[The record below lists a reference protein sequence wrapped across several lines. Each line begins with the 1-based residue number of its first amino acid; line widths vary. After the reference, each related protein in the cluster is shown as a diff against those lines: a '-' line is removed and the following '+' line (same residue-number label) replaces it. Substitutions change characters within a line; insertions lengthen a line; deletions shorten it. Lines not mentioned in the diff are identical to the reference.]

1 MTKEIKVALFGVGGF
16 AANYVN
22 ALAQPERENVRLVGA
37 VDPFASGFT
46 ACRLYGDAEEM
57 LRTEKPDIA
66 VIATPI
72 QFHAEQAEL
81 AFRYGCNVVMEKP
94 VSATV
99 AGARRVLKARDSAGK
114 LLNIDY
120 QLCYDKVVRAVR
132 ADANSGVFG
141 APVSLK
147 VIVLWPRDQVYY
159 HRGGGWAGK
168 KIDAQGREIYDSVLN
183 NATAH
188 YLMNMLFMT
197 GEAAVDVKARTYR
210 ANPIE
215 TYDTAIMKARSAGA
229 DIFIAVSHAAG
240 RDYKQEPMFEYRYEK
255 ATLRFGAKGEKG
267 SHFTA
272 HFADGRVEDY
282 GEVKQPYMANLWN
295 MVDAIREGR
304 EICCGAETAL
314 LQTRAVESIR
324 LLEPDATPFPEKWIR
339 REEDI
344 NWVPGLA
351 ESLWECFEKASLP
364 DWDLDAD
371 ALKP

>member
-1 MTKEIKVALFGVGGF
+1 MTEEIKVVLFGVGGF
-16 AANYVN
+16 AANYVH
-22 ALAQPERENVRLVGA
+22 ALTQPERENVRLVGA

-46 ACRLYGDAEEM
+46 ACKLYDDAEEM
-57 LRTEKPDIA
+57 LRAGKPDIA

-94 VSATV
+94 ISATV
-99 AGARRVLKARDSAGK
+99 AGAQRVLKARDSAGK

-120 QLCYDKVVRAVR
+120 QLCYDPVIRAVK
-132 ADANSGVFG
+132 ADADAGVFG

-168 KIDAQGREIYDSVLN
+168 KTDAQGREIYDSVLN

-197 GEAAVDVKARTYR
+197 GEEAVGVQARTYR
-210 ANPIE
+210 ANSIE
-215 TYDTAIMKARSAGA
+215 TYDTAVMKARSAGA
-229 DIFIAVSHAAG
+229 EIFIAVSHAAG
-240 RDYKQEPMFEYRYEK
+240 RDFKQEPLFEYRYEK

-267 SHFTA
+267 SHFTV
-272 HFADGRVEDY
+272 HFTDGRVKDY
-282 GEVKQPYMANLWN
+282 GEVTQPYMANLWN
-295 MVDAIREGR
+295 MVDALREGTQ
-304 EICCGAETAL
+304 ICCSAETAL
-314 LQTRAVESIR
+314 LQTKAVESIR
-324 LLEPDATPFPEKWIR
+324 LLEPDATPFPERWIR

-351 ESLWECFEKASLP
+351 ESLWNCFENASLP
-364 DWDLDAD
+364 DWDPSAD
-371 ALKP
+371 ALKQ